1 MRFTLISIA
10 TAIIMTLAGASAF
23 SSLHSSQSELP
34 STATTG
40 KTVQPKIIDA
50 GSDKELCTGQDI
62 GCTRLWLADEVC
74 EWHANRLGSPS
85 QFKR

>member
-1 MRFTLISIA
+1 MPRISIQ
-10 TAIIMTLAGASAF
+10 TAKF
-23 SSLHSSQSELP
+23 ER
-34 STATTG
+34 

-50 GSDKELCTGQDI
+50 GSDKELWTGRDI